1 MFSGILWARFA
12 AQKLVST
19 LANSWKLAGERPILA
34 LPGHDVDNAYDD
46 CDNHI
51 ADIHDEEVPSPP
63 YWPVQDED
71 WDDDLL
77 DEPFEFQDSEDD
89 LQDEPPSIP
98 APIPVRR
105 IPTFS
110 FGSPSGEFSGVML
123 IRVEPDFDVSDID
136 EYHPID
142 AFDVPIDEYEYGIP
156 RGHDL
161 ELQSYFTLD
170 GDEPLFYYDAVRAYN
185 AMLNFGRGDLFP
197 QDEDELEY
205 EEHAG
210 ELVDGSGDH
219 HVSAHVWDSDWEDE

>member
-12 AQKLVST
+12 AQKLVSALVT
-19 LANSWKLAGERPILA
+19 SWKLTGERPVLV
-34 LPGHDVDNAYDD
+34 LTDHDVYNAYDD
-46 CDNHI
+46 GDNDI
-51 ADIHDEEVPSPP
+51 ADIHGREDPSPP

-71 WDDDLL
+71 L
-77 DEPFEFQDSEDD
+77 DEDLVDEPHEFQDSEDD
-89 LQDEPPSIP
+89 LQDEPPSMP

-105 IPTFS
+105 IPTFT

-123 IRVEPDFDVSDID
+123 IRVEPYFDELDID

-142 AFDVPIDEYEYGIP
+142 AFDIPIDEYEYDIP

-197 QDEDELEY
+197 QDEDEDEY

-210 ELVDGSGDH
+210 AIVDGSGDH
-219 HVSAHVWDSDWEDE
+219 HVSAYVWDSDWEDE